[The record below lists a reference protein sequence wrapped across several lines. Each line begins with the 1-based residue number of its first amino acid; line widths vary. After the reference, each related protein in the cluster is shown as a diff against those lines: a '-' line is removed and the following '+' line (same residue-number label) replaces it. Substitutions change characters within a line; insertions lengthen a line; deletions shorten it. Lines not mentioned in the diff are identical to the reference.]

1 MADEETAN
9 LLRSWGL
16 SQDVIDKFREN
27 DIDCRALKELNEDD
41 VSSFFSTL
49 GQRLRFRS
57 GLKSL
62 HPVVQPV
69 VLGIGPDTHDCI
81 LSDISLSSSD
91 LGTTS
96 CSSSANSLTYERVPL
111 AQSTPSKQ
119 VTPSASS
126 PLRNLG
132 NGEKINARGKLY
144 DQYHELRKLLI
155 QSGQIESNKTKR
167 QALNFDTDEEKD
179 NEITNVKFEWLTKSS
194 QPLNQA
200 ERYWEE
206 TRSKRLKQL
215 DGENSITKYLET
227 FPVLN
232 ENCGYTFFIESLKE
246 FYIYLDTEGEHESTF
261 SALRLLPLLLPV
273 NKPIKTPNKTSYKP
287 SKNDVAD
294 SMVIVVKSHADLK
307 NAVAER
313 KHHYAH
319 LKLPFQPVTLTE
331 DTDCISN
338 FMQGDY
344 WRNREKSK
352 DVLTLPLFLFGDDYT
367 CGNVLGS
374 HGTIH
379 KLGAMKEVKNDKMFA
394 VLIDEFKFL
403 AETGIHVNVPEF
415 TGLVHFSLG
424 LLIGDN
430 LGLHEMAGFAGGFTA
445 NHPCRI
451 CTISRQEMFTK
462 CDDKSLLLRN
472 KENYN
477 LAIEQASLYETGI
490 NEPCVWNSIPNFH
503 ATENLGVDIMH
514 DMMEGT
520 SKNCPSR
527 SPTMDS
533 DFKLVGGLVA
543 EGTSPHGQPQAS
555 KFLRPQLQIG
565 GWYVQGQVD
574 TGAQNSFISLD
585 LAQRLAQQGEQ
596 LNKVK
601 QDVRVRLADGHLEIE
616 GQITVA
622 VDFFGH
628 HCDFNFFVI
637 CR

>member
-69 VLGIGPDTHDCI
+69 VLGIGPDTPDCI

-126 PLRNLG
+126 PLRSSPRIKARLFKNSLEQPKVKHARRITSENLKEILNERVGGKAILNYYIKFGKLNHLNQVNLAKFVIDVEWHSSSIGKIDTPRFLELRDAIKTLFPTEDPSLFFLPYRNLG
-132 NGEKINARGKLY
+132 NGKKINARGKLY

-155 QSGQIESNKTKR
+155 QSVQIESNKTKR

-232 ENCGYTFFIESLKE
+232 ENCG
-246 FYIYLDTEGEHESTF
+246 
-261 SALRLLPLLLPV
+261 
-273 NKPIKTPNKTSYKP
+273 
-287 SKNDVAD
+287 
-294 SMVIVVKSHADLK
+294 
-307 NAVAER
+307 
-313 KHHYAH
+313 
-319 LKLPFQPVTLTE
+319 
-331 DTDCISN
+331 
-338 FMQGDY
+338 
-344 WRNREKSK
+344 
-352 DVLTLPLFLFGDDYT
+352 
-367 CGNVLGS
+367 
-374 HGTIH
+374 
-379 KLGAMKEVKNDKMFA
+379 
-394 VLIDEFKFL
+394 
-403 AETGIHVNVPEF
+403 
-415 TGLVHFSLG
+415 
-424 LLIGDN
+424 
-430 LGLHEMAGFAGGFTA
+430 
-445 NHPCRI
+445 
-451 CTISRQEMFTK
+451 
-462 CDDKSLLLRN
+462 
-472 KENYN
+472 
-477 LAIEQASLYETGI
+477 
-490 NEPCVWNSIPNFH
+490 
-503 ATENLGVDIMH
+503 
-514 DMMEGT
+514 
-520 SKNCPSR
+520 
-527 SPTMDS
+527 
-533 DFKLVGGLVA
+533 
-543 EGTSPHGQPQAS
+543 
-555 KFLRPQLQIG
+555 
-565 GWYVQGQVD
+565 
-574 TGAQNSFISLD
+574 
-585 LAQRLAQQGEQ
+585 
-596 LNKVK
+596 
-601 QDVRVRLADGHLEIE
+601 
-616 GQITVA
+616 
-622 VDFFGH
+622 
-628 HCDFNFFVI
+628 
-637 CR
+637 